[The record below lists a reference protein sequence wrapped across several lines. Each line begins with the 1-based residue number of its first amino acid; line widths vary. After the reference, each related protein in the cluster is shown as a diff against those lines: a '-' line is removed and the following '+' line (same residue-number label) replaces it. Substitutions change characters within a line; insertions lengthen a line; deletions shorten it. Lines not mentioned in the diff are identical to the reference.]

1 MSMDLFATR
10 VIRSPAPEVARFFFD
25 ASNNPKWQR
34 GMRRCEWVDS
44 EPIDVGSE
52 YVQEAVFMGRTIT
65 SRFEVTEYTPGASIS
80 IRTVEST
87 FPIAV
92 TRTVEPI
99 HDTSC
104 RVTAKISGGPGG
116 IFSLAAPLIRRMAQR
131 SVDRDYDRLAARFN
145 S

>member
-10 VIRSPAPEVARFFFD
+10 VIRSPAPEVAHFFFD
-25 ASNNPKWQR
+25 ASNNPKWQK

-44 EPIDVGSE
+44 GPIDVGSE

-80 IRTVEST
+80 IRTIEST

-99 HDTSC
+99 DDTSC
-104 RVTAKISGGPGG
+104 RVTAQISGGPGG
-116 IFSLAAPLIRRMAQR
+116 VFSLAAPLIRRMAQR
-131 SVDRDYDRLAARFN
+131 SVDRDYDLLAARFN

>member
-1 MSMDLFATR
+1 MDLFATR
-10 VIRSPAPEVARFFFD
+10 VIPAPAPEVAEFFFD
-25 ASNNPKWQR
+25 ASNNPKWQK

-44 EPIDVGSE
+44 GPIDVGSE

-65 SRFEVTEYTPGASIS
+65 SRFEVTECTPGASIS
-80 IRTVEST
+80 IRTIEST

-92 TRTVEPI
+92 TRTVDPI
-99 HDTSC
+99 DDTSC

-116 IFSLAAPLIRRMAQR
+116 IFSLATPLVRRMAQR
-131 SVDRDYDRLAARFN
+131 SVDADYDRLAERFE